1 MYDYL
6 NGKIA
11 EKTPAV
17 AILDVNGVGYEVRIS
32 VNTFSALPDLGQNVK
47 LLTHFV
53 VREDAQL
60 LYGFATEDE
69 REFFRLLL
77 SVSGIGPKM
86 AITLLSGM
94 TIPELKRAI
103 KEGSIAV
110 LSSVSGIGKKTAERV
125 IVELKDKLPRESGK
139 ESQDILHD
147 MSVSDQMV
155 DDAIQALVALGYTK
169 QKAREAVQKILKDG
183 LGKKWTVEEI
193 IRKALKHV

>member
-1 MYDYL
+1 MYHYL
-6 NGKIA
+6 NGKIT
-11 EKTPAV
+11 EKTPAS

-32 VNTFSALPDLGQNVK
+32 VNTFSALPDLGQVAK

-53 VREDAQL
+53 VREDAQI
-60 LYGFATEDE
+60 LYGFANEEE
-69 REFFRLLL
+69 RELFRLLL

-94 TIPELKRAI
+94 TVPELRRAI
-103 KEGSIAV
+103 REGSIPV

-125 IVELKDKLPRESGK
+125 IVELKDKLPREAGNDSK
-139 ESQDILHD
+139 DIIHD

-169 QKAREAVQKILKDG
+169 QKAKEVVQKVLKEG
-183 LGKKWTVEEI
+183 VGKKLTVEEI
-193 IRKALKHV
+193 IRTSLKHV

>member
-1 MYDYL
+1 MYHHL
-6 NGKIA
+6 NGKVS

-32 VNTFSALPDLGQNVK
+32 VNTFSALPDLGQNAK

-103 KEGSIAV
+103 KDSSVAV

-125 IVELKDKLPRESGK
+125 IVELKDKLPGESGK
-139 ESQDILHD
+139 DFQDILHD
-147 MSVSDQMV
+147 RSVSDQTV

-183 LGKKWTVEEI
+183 LGKSLSVEEI
-193 IRKALKHV
+193 IRAALKHV

>member
-1 MYDYL
+1 MYHYL
-6 NGKIA
+6 NGKIT
-11 EKTPAV
+11 EKTPAA

-32 VNTFSALPDLGQNVK
+32 VNTFSALPDLGQTVK

-69 REFFRLLL
+69 KELFKLLL

-103 KEGSIAV
+103 TDASTMA
-110 LSSVSGIGKKTAERV
+110 LSSISGIGKKTAERV
-125 IVELKDKLPRESGK
+125 IVELKDKLPRETGK
-139 ESQDILHD
+139 DSKDIIHD
-147 MSVSDQMV
+147 INVSDQIV

-169 QKAREAVQKILKDG
+169 QKAKDAVQTILKEG
-183 LGKKWTVEEI
+183 AGKKLTVEEI

>member
-1 MYDYL
+1 MYRYL
-6 NGKIA
+6 NGKIT
-11 EKTPAV
+11 EKTPAAAV
-17 AILDVNGVGYEVRIS
+17 LDVKGVGYEVRIS
-32 VNTFSALPDLGQNVK
+32 VNTFSALPDLGQTAK

-60 LYGFATEDE
+60 LYGFATEEE
-69 REFFRLLL
+69 REFFRMLL

-103 KEGSIAV
+103 QEGSIAA

-125 IVELKDKLPRESGK
+125 IVELKDKLPRGVGK
-139 ESQDILHD
+139 DSKDIVHD
-147 MSVSDQMV
+147 MSVTDAMV

-169 QKAREAVQKILKDG
+169 QKAKEVVQKVLKEG
-183 LGKKWTVEEI
+183 LGKKLSVEEI
-193 IRKALKHV
+193 IRASLKHV

>member
-1 MYDYL
+1 MYHSL
-6 NGKIA
+6 NGKIT
-11 EKTPAV
+11 EKTPAA

-32 VNTFSALPDLGQNVK
+32 VNTFSALPKLGETVK

-69 REFFRLLL
+69 RELFRMLL

-94 TIPELKRAI
+94 TIAELKAAI
-103 KEGSIAV
+103 REGSIAV

-125 IVELKDKLPRESGK
+125 IVELKDKLPREADKGSK
-139 ESQDILHD
+139 DILHD
-147 MSVSDQMV
+147 MSVSDQLV
-155 DDAIQALVALGYTK
+155 DDAVQALVALGYTK
-169 QKAREAVQKILKDG
+169 QKAKEAVQKVLKAA
-183 LGKKWTVEEI
+183 LGKKLTVEEI
-193 IRKALKHV
+193 IRAALKHV

>member
-1 MYDYL
+1 MYHYL
-6 NGKIA
+6 NGKIT
-11 EKTPAV
+11 EKTPAA

-32 VNTFSALPDLGQNVK
+32 VNTFSALPDLGQTVK

-69 REFFRLLL
+69 KELFKLLL

-103 KEGSIAV
+103 TESSTLA
-110 LSSVSGIGKKTAERV
+110 LSSVTGIGKKTAERV
-125 IVELKDKLPRESGK
+125 IVELKDKLPREAGK
-139 ESQDILHD
+139 DSRDIIHD
-147 MSVSDQMV
+147 INVSDQIV

-169 QKAREAVQKILKDG
+169 QKAKDAVQTILKDS
-183 LGKKWTVEEI
+183 LGRKLTVEEI

>member
-1 MYDYL
+1 MYQYL
-6 NGKIA
+6 MGKIA
-11 EKTPAV
+11 EKTPAAAV
-17 AILDVNGVGYEVRIS
+17 LDVNGVGYEVRIS
-32 VNTFSALPDLGQNVK
+32 VNTFSALPDLGQTTK

-69 REFFRLLL
+69 RELFRLLL

-103 KEGSIAV
+103 REGSVAA

-125 IVELKDKLPRESGK
+125 IVELKDKLPREGAKDSG
-139 ESQDILHD
+139 DILHD

-155 DDAIQALVALGYTK
+155 EDAISALIALGYTK
-169 QKAREAVQKILKDG
+169 QKAKEAVQKILKDG
-183 LGKKWTVEEI
+183 GGKKLTVEEI